1 MPLSWSG
8 SKRHHMVAGLYSLVQ
23 VAYIL
28 QILMTRATVSG
39 VSVTGEV
46 GSALIW
52 WNLRSDGS
60 LDSRN
65 CNLIADNSLVI
76 LVVVLV
82 RAVVVVVVVFTLS

>member
-1 MPLSWSG
+1 MITNS
-8 SKRHHMVAGLYSLVQ
+8 
-23 VAYIL
+23 
-28 QILMTRATVSG
+28 TVSG

-65 CNLIADNSLVI
+65 CNFIADNSLVI
-76 LVVVLV
+76 LVVLV
-82 RAVVVVVVVFTLS
+82 RGGVVVVFTLS

>member
-1 MPLSWSG
+1 M
-8 SKRHHMVAGLYSLVQ
+8 AC
-23 VAYIL
+23 IL
-28 QILMTRATVSG
+28 QILMRRATVSG

-46 GSALIW
+46 GCALIW

-82 RAVVVVVVVFTLS
+82 RVVVVVVVVFTLS

>member
-1 MPLSWSG
+1 
-8 SKRHHMVAGLYSLVQ
+8 
-23 VAYIL
+23 
-28 QILMTRATVSG
+28 MTRATVSG

-65 CNLIADNSLVI
+65 RNLIADNSLVI

-82 RAVVVVVVVFTLS
+82 RDVVVVVVVFTLS

>member
-1 MPLSWSG
+1 MITNSTL
-8 SKRHHMVAGLYSLVQ
+8 
-23 VAYIL
+23 
-28 QILMTRATVSG
+28 SG
-39 VSVTGEV
+39 VSVDGEV

>member
-1 MPLSWSG
+1 MITNS
-8 SKRHHMVAGLYSLVQ
+8 
-23 VAYIL
+23 
-28 QILMTRATVSG
+28 TVSG

-46 GSALIW
+46 SSALIW

-65 CNLIADNSLVI
+65 RNLIADNSLVI

-82 RAVVVVVVVFTLS
+82 RDVVVVVVVFTLS

>member
-1 MPLSWSG
+1 M
-8 SKRHHMVAGLYSLVQ
+8 AC
-23 VAYIL
+23 IL
-28 QILMTRATVSG
+28 QILMRRATVSG

-46 GSALIW
+46 GCALIW

-76 LVVVLV
+76 VVVVLV
-82 RAVVVVVVVFTLS
+82 RLFVVVVFVDVVVVVVFTLS

>member
-1 MPLSWSG
+1 MFIIDSTL
-8 SKRHHMVAGLYSLVQ
+8 
-23 VAYIL
+23 
-28 QILMTRATVSG
+28 SG
-39 VSVTGEV
+39 VSVDGEV

-82 RAVVVVVVVFTLS
+82 RAVVVVVVFTLS

>member
-1 MPLSWSG
+1 M
-8 SKRHHMVAGLYSLVQ
+8 
-23 VAYIL
+23 
-28 QILMTRATVSG
+28 
-39 VSVTGEV
+39 TGEV

-76 LVVVLV
+76 LVVVLA
-82 RAVVVVVVVFTLS
+82 RAVVVVVVFTLS